1 LKYSPAPLELVIWK
15 LKSIDHSSP
24 SNTLLTTKMKMQCH
38 SDSVTM
44 VIIFVP
50 VVMSFLTD
58 VNNSD
63 CVIDDLNEEESKEDE
78 DDDDRWSD
86 EDKDNF
92 DAVNDKG

>member
-1 LKYSPAPLELVIWK
+1 
-15 LKSIDHSSP
+15 
-24 SNTLLTTKMKMQCH
+24 
-38 SDSVTM
+38 M
-44 VIIFVP
+44 VNIFVP

-63 CVIDDLNEEESKEDE
+63 CVIDDFNEEESKENE

>member
-1 LKYSPAPLELVIWK
+1 
-15 LKSIDHSSP
+15 
-24 SNTLLTTKMKMQCH
+24 
-38 SDSVTM
+38 
-44 VIIFVP
+44 
-50 VVMSFLTD
+50 MSFLTD

-92 DAVNDKG
+92 DTVNDKG